1 MLFCI
6 FVSDNLCSSCSI
18 FLLVKMSTT
27 ELLAERGFSPAE
39 IEEMREMISATERC
53 FIEENPTINLFVLT
67 KFEAE
72 WLTLKGTSERVRDFA
87 RSIIAKL
94 QQFHLA

>member
-1 MLFCI
+1 MNTIDIL
-6 FVSDNLCSSCSI
+6 
-18 FLLVKMSTT
+18 T
-27 ELLAERGFSPAE
+27 ERGFSSVE
-39 IEEMREMISATERC
+39 IEEMRHMISAAERC
-53 FIEENPTINLFVLT
+53 FIEENPTLNLFVVT

-72 WLTLKGTSERVRDFA
+72 WLTLKGTTAKVRDFA